1 MGSWS
6 PVSPELR
13 TALAPIWIPLK
24 TARLT
29 SLRTTFSLHV
39 LCLVGVWLHI
49 YTHAQMHIWDGR
61 TDRIG
66 RRTLRN
72 DTPGSILFM
81 DRRVSLEKASG
92 PGRRICVFFLH
103 CFSFFISASEKTRDA
118 LAGNSAGCLRL
129 WHFWIVP
136 YTFKWVYVSR
146 YHLFLSLL
154 KSLCLGWSI

>member
-1 MGSWS
+1 
-6 PVSPELR
+6 
-13 TALAPIWIPLK
+13 
-24 TARLT
+24 
-29 SLRTTFSLHV
+29 
-39 LCLVGVWLHI
+39 
-49 YTHAQMHIWDGR
+49 
-61 TDRIG
+61 
-66 RRTLRN
+66 
-72 DTPGSILFM
+72 M